1 VSIIVTGASGAF
13 GRKATAVLME
23 KVSPSELIL
32 VTRNP
37 DSMAEAKARG
47 ATIRYGDFDEPES
60 LKAAFAGG
68 ERILL
73 ISTMNVGR
81 RPKQHGNAID
91 AAKAAGVRYLVYTS
105 SDGLHPDN
113 PAIIA
118 PDHRATEALIKAS
131 GLDYTIMRDSLYGET
146 PVTMVAPEAL
156 KTGFW
161 RSPSGKG
168 KVGFSAKK
176 DCATCAAT
184 VLSGEG
190 HEGITYAIT
199 GPEALTFRDACN
211 LASETTGKHIE
222 YVDISFEEFDK
233 DLEALGIP
241 EDYVNNMNIDGKT
254 SGRRDIISYERGV
267 FLGYFSNVSGD
278 VKKILGREPTS
289 LRQTYQEHHDFLMQ
303 FVK

>member
-1 VSIIVTGASGAF
+1 MAIIVTGASGAF
-13 GRKATAVLME
+13 GRRATAVLTQ

-37 DSMAEAKARG
+37 DSLSEMAAKG

-60 LKAAFAGG
+60 LVKAFAGG
-68 ERILL
+68 ERMLM
-73 ISTMNVGR
+73 ISTMSVGR
-81 RPKQHGNAID
+81 RPKQHGNAIN

-118 PDHRATEALIKAS
+118 PDHRATEALIKQS
-131 GLDYTIMRDSLYGET
+131 GLEYTIMRDSLYGET
-146 PVTMVAPEAL
+146 PVTMVAPQAL
-156 KTGFW
+156 RTGVW
-161 RSPSGKG
+161 RSPAGQG

-176 DCATCAAT
+176 DCSACAAT
-184 VLSGEG
+184 VLAGEG

-199 GPEALTFRDACN
+199 GPEALTFRDACR
-211 LASETTGKHIE
+211 LASETTGKEIT

-233 DLEALGIP
+233 DLEALGVP
-241 EDYVNNMNIDGKT
+241 DDYITNMNIDGMT
-254 SGRRDIISYERGV
+254 SGRKDIVSYERGV
-267 FLGYFSNVSGD
+267 SMGFFSNVTGD

-289 LRQTYQEHHDFLMQ
+289 LRETYMEHRDFLMQ
-303 FVK
+303 FV